1 MVTKRS
7 SRGFTLVELLVVIAI
22 IGILIGLLLPAI
34 NAAREAGRRASC
46 LNKGHQLGLAMQ
58 NYASTY
64 ASAFPPSATVYTVSG
79 QKYVGGYSFLVK
91 VLSFMEYDYLY
102 KSFATQATFQPN
114 TQGLL
119 PINLATANALTT
131 AANTS
136 LKEFVCPSNNNNTFV
151 NPSANPPTAA
161 FTNYKGM
168 AASCTASLN
177 HVSDTTSP
185 TGTIQPYGSASV
197 HPDGAIYPS
206 PNNIPMAALA
216 DGTSHTIVICETI
229 DDNTNANTA
238 QQNGIGT
245 SLWLDGKQTFLVGL
259 PNAAMTPMTNASPY
273 PFYRQQVFDNTFG
286 DGSAVALNQSPKYI
300 TFLEMDFN
308 PASGTNGN
316 AGQYEIPSWLTAAY
330 KPTYGP
336 SSAHPAVAVV
346 VFADG
351 SVTALNK
358 RCDAANMFFLI
369 TKNNNDPFNIP

>member
-64 ASAFPPSATVYTVSG
+64 ASAFPPAAQVFAPAAGGTKS
-79 QKYVGGYSFLVK
+79 VGGYSFLVK
-91 VLSFMEYDYLY
+91 CLSFMEYDYLY
-102 KSFATQATFQPN
+102 KSFANLTAFQPN
-114 TQGLL
+114 ASGQL

-131 AANTS
+131 ACNTS
-136 LKEFVCPSNNNNTFV
+136 LKELVCPSNNNNTFV

-161 FTNYKGM
+161 FTNYKAM
-168 AASCTASLN
+168 SASCANSMNWAVNTSTA
-177 HVSDTTSP
+177 TTV
-185 TGTIQPYGSASV
+185 TPYGTASV

-216 DGTSHTIVICETI
+216 DGTSHTIIIMETI
-229 DDNTNANTA
+229 DDNTNPNTA
-238 QQNGIGT
+238 QTNGIGT
-245 SLWLDGKQTFLVGL
+245 SLWLDGKQCFLVGL
-259 PNAAMTPMTNASPY
+259 PNASLASMTNTNPPY
-273 PFYRQQVFDNTFG
+273 PFYRQTSFDNTYG
-286 DGSAVALNQSPKYI
+286 DGSGVALANLR
-300 TFLEMDFN
+300 TFLEYDFN
-308 PASGTNGN
+308 PSTGTD
-316 AGQYEIPSWLTAAY
+316 AGKYEPPPWLPAAY

-336 SSAHPAVAVV
+336 SSAHPAVAIV

-369 TKNNNDPFNIP
+369 TKNNNDPFNLP